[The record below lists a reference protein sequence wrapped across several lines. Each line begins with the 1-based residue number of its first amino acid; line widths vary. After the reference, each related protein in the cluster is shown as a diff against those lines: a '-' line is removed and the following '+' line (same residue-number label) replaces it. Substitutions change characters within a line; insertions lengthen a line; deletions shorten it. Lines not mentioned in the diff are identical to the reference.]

1 MIVEVERSLF
11 TISVSYI
18 PKDMRQGLI
27 TRKARKL
34 FGPEG
39 RF

>member
-18 PKDMRQGLI
+18 PKDMRQGLV